1 MNAIYLTFFS
11 AYWIFF
17 YSHSNADKKQTKKTL
32 QSVFEDRHIDNTK
45 YPFRFWIEADMT
57 RIIQFSPLEFY
68 SYNEWA
74 FLQDRRICRN
84 SRLTIS
90 QLFYTVKGY
99 SVLS

>member
-1 MNAIYLTFFS
+1 MPTGFSFIHTQMLTK
-11 AYWIFF
+11 
-17 YSHSNADKKQTKKTL
+17 NKQTKKTL
-32 QSVFEDRHIDNTK
+32 QSVFEDIHIDNTK